1 MQLRYQGIDLEQY
14 AKYTGVTVDGLK
26 AQMRPEAEKSVKR
39 SLVLEKIAKV
49 ENIQVSEE
57 EIDDELA
64 KIAENNKMDI
74 EEVKKYVN
82 RDDIKENKLVE
93 NTIKFVVDNAKVK

>member
-1 MQLRYQGIDLEQY
+1 
-14 AKYTGVTVDGLK
+14 
-26 AQMRPEAEKSVKR
+26 
-39 SLVLEKIAKV
+39 
-49 ENIQVSEE
+49 
-57 EIDDELA
+57 
-64 KIAENNKMDI
+64 MDI